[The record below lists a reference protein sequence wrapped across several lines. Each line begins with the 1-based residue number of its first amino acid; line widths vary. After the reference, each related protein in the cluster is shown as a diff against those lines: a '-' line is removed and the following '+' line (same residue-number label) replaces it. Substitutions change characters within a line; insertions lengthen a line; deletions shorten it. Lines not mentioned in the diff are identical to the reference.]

1 MLVAMA
7 YMLGCTS
14 RNLATCPMEGFNAG
28 GERKALNIPKRYS
41 IPIIVSTGRPFVRP
55 KDAAAAAAAAATETD
70 SSDDMGMTH
79 GSPAKG
85 SINST
90 PRYHPKDVVYQD
102 LFGQPASYF
111 AK

>member
-1 MLVAMA
+1 
-7 YMLGCTS
+7 
-14 RNLATCPMEGFNAG
+14 MEGFNAG
-28 GERKALNIPKRYS
+28 GVRKALNIPKRYS

-55 KDAAAAAAAAATETD
+55 KDAAATETD

-90 PRYHPKDVVYQD
+90 PRYQPKDVVYQD
-102 LFGQPASYF
+102 LFGQPASYL